1 VGSSD
6 SNDARSSFSSVGPCL
21 DLYAPG
27 RGILST
33 CVTGDANTCTK
44 SGTSMACP
52 HVAGAAALIYE
63 QMPQASVS
71 EATTKLLSTATP
83 KKITDADG
91 NWNGS
96 PTPTSLLNVGFTFAP
111 VPMPMPIPPPTVP
124 VVMPGPPGPPGSAGP
139 PGPVQ
144 PGPSGPPGPPR

>member
-1 VGSSD
+1 MGTAIESAAKAGVMVVAAGNSGPSFDACRASPAYVPVAITVGSSASD
-6 SNDARSSFSSVGPCL
+6 DARSSFSSVGPCL

-27 RGILST
+27 SGILST
-33 CVTGDANTCTK
+33 CVTGDADTCTK

-83 KKITDADG
+83 NKITDADATG
-91 NWNGS
+91 TDLRLRR
-96 PTPTSLLNVGFTFAP
+96 PC
-111 VPMPMPIPPPTVP
+111 
-124 VVMPGPPGPPGSAGP
+124 
-139 PGPVQ
+139 
-144 PGPSGPPGPPR
+144 

>member
-1 VGSSD
+1 MG
-6 SNDARSSFSSVGPCL
+6 DARSSFSSVGPCL

-27 RGILST
+27 SGILST
-33 CVTGDANTCTK
+33 CVTGDADTCTK

-83 KKITDADG
+83 NKITDAGG

-124 VVMPGPPGPPGSAGP
+124 V
-139 PGPVQ
+139 
-144 PGPSGPPGPPR
+144 